1 VAEEILR
8 CPLCGSE
15 NPVSLTACEGCRVSL
30 LGIEPAPARS
40 PAGRLAE
47 SSQPPVEQAVSS
59 QRPVGLPSPVH
70 PTALGRTQESLS
82 LVGLVLTHG
91 TTQARLEVTSS
102 ATLGREG
109 DLRREFLACYPAIS
123 RRHVCLACHGPG
135 QWTVTDTQS
144 RHGTFVNDERLP
156 PGVSRVLRS
165 GDILRLADQVFVVSI
180 R

>member
-1 VAEEILR
+1 MAELVLR
-8 CPLCGSE
+8 CPLCGRE
-15 NPVSLTACEGCRVSL
+15 NPITRNACEGCPASL
-30 LGIEPAPARS
+30 LGIDAAPALS

-47 SSQPPVEQAVSS
+47 SPQPPVGQAVSS
-59 QRPVGLPSPVH
+59 QPPGGFPSPVH
-70 PTALGRTQESLS
+70 PPTLGRTQESLS
-82 LVGLVLTHG
+82 LAGLVLTHG

-102 ATLGREG
+102 AALGREG

-123 RRHVCLACHGPG
+123 RRHACLTCHGPG
-135 QWTVTDTQS
+135 QWTVTDMQS
-144 RHGTFVNDERLP
+144 RHGTFVNGEPLS